1 MWYKNACAVGIK
13 QKFGERK
20 QVIYFG
26 GNRCK
31 KSQEALMAIGEQCV
45 EKLNEGM
52 AEAAV
57 KEWAVS
63 KAKEDS

>member
-1 MWYKNACAVGIK
+1 MWYKNAGAVGIK

-20 QVIYFG
+20 QVVYFG
-26 GNRCK
+26 GSRCK
-31 KSQEALMAIGEQCV
+31 KSQQALITIGEECV
-45 EKLNEGM
+45 KKLNEGM
-52 AEAAV
+52 TEAAV